1 MARLLLRDGQLAM
14 AEVAFLLG
22 YQAPTAFQ
30 ASVPEVAGHSP
41 RAYRRAAG

>member
-1 MARLLLRDGQLAM
+1 V

-22 YQAPTAFQ
+22 YRDPSAFQ
-30 ASVPEVAGHSP
+30 QAFRRWSGRSP